1 MKSLFYE
8 EAAKNWNEALPLG
21 NGFLG
26 AMVFG
31 GTGIE
36 RLSLNED
43 SLWYGGFKNRV
54 NPDARESIPKIRELL
69 EEDKLDEAQILADE
83 TFAACPAQ
91 ATASASSPHYPDR

>member
-36 RLSLNED
+36 RLSLNE
-43 SLWYGGFKNRV
+43 G
-54 NPDARESIPKIRELL
+54 
-69 EEDKLDEAQILADE
+69 
-83 TFAACPAQ
+83 
-91 ATASASSPHYPDR
+91 DRT